1 MRGYPLVQKVGNGTS
16 GLQMIRQ
23 ATVNE
28 PVNTC
33 VNGPDVPVQG
43 DQMDERQ
50 TDKLLP
56 SCKFILRLGVE
67 SLICPSI
74 IWICF
79 IRSKRS
85 LAILRSL

>member
-1 MRGYPLVQKVGNGTS
+1 VLGYPLVQKAGKGTS

-23 ATVNE
+23 AAINE

-33 VNGPDVPVQG
+33 VIGPDIPVQG
-43 DQMDERQ
+43 KQKGERQ